1 MDLRMASSVAVLLPV
16 TFQPSILAFLTIV
29 VNLLVLFF
37 TTTLALRRSY
47 LSLIPNLTYF
57 TYTVSLVGTGTEFLS
72 TTWCINLTG
81 RWITLPP
88 ARCRAF
94 IYLFLNQL
102 FANFVYPSSQYDWF
116 QFNICALPSK
126 NNAKEVN
133 NKLDQLAKENRV
145 ENGPSLVSCFHHH
158 PPLYMTWVNVLL
170 SIMCGKGWII
180 CCGRS
185 NWSLR
190 FDLPQHSLLI
200 CQWIDVVIIRLWAQ
214 NYHQTFHMYIS
225 FHPATWSTEAHAPHV
240 TCHL

>member
-1 MDLRMASSVAVLLPV
+1 M
-16 TFQPSILAFLTIV
+16 
-29 VNLLVLFF
+29 
-37 TTTLALRRSY
+37 
-47 LSLIPNLTYF
+47 
-57 TYTVSLVGTGTEFLS
+57 SLVGTGTEFLS

-94 IYLFLNQL
+94 FYLFLYQL
-102 FANFVYPSSQYDWF
+102 FANLVYPSSQYDWF
-116 QFNICALPSK
+116 QFNMCALPSK

-185 NWSLR
+185 NWSLP
-190 FDLPQHSLLI
+190 FDLITSFWSPTAFI
-200 CQWIDVVIIRLWAQ
+200 IDLSVDRCS
-214 NYHQTFHMYIS
+214 NHQVMS
-225 FHPATWSTEAHAPHV
+225 SKSWSMEAHAPRV